1 MNQEK
6 IWIRFSMRDRKRIM
20 KVMQSDIKLLQT
32 YNLMDYSL
40 LTCIQE
46 NPDYTLVMQEARAN
60 STNASLLSAGR
71 RSTMDSDEMKAIRN
85 RFEGNRH
92 KFLSKCGRYIYHI
105 GIIDYLQDFNFD
117 KKLENFLK

>member
-6 IWIRFSMRDRKRIM
+6 IWIRFSMKDRKRIM

-46 NPDYTLVMQEARAN
+46 NPDYSLIMQEARAN
-60 STNASLLSAGR
+60 STNASLLTAGR
-71 RSTMDSDEMKAIRN
+71 RSTMDSEEMKTIRS

-105 GIIDYLQDFNFD
+105 GIIDYL
-117 KKLENFLK
+117 